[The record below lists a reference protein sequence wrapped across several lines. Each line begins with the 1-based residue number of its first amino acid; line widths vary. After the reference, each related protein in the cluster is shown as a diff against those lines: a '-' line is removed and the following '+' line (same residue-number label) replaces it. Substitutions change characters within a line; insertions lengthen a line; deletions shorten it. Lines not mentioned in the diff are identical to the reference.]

1 MTQPVLTALHDRYRI
16 ERELGRGGMATVYLA
31 EDLKHH
37 REVAIKVLEA
47 DLATSLGPERF
58 LKEIELTAGLQHPHI
73 VPLFDSGSADGALY
87 YVMPYVEGESLRAKL
102 DREKQ
107 LSMDEA
113 MRIATEAADA
123 LDYAHRHGVVHRDIK
138 PDNILLH
145 DGHALVADFGIS
157 IALEQAGA
165 QRLTATGVSLG
176 TPQYMSP
183 EQLSGDRAVD
193 ARTDIFSL
201 GAVTYEMLGGFSP
214 HAAPTAA
221 ATAARVLVD
230 TPTRLTM
237 LRPSVPAN
245 VERAVMRALAKAPA
259 DRFASAA
266 DFAAALHGA
275 DEAAARTRATSHVA
289 RWIALGLV
297 LAVVVPAAALLF
309 SRSRAGAAPISTGR
323 VTHLTR
329 DPGLE
334 LDPALSPDGKSIAYA
349 AGPAGDMRIYVRQL
363 AGGHAVQVAASLV
376 DNQRW
381 PQWSPD
387 GTKLVFQV
395 GHAEREADSTMPPN
409 ALYVVPALGG
419 VPRKLFSDTASD
431 ISPSWSPDGSRIAF
445 SRGDGV
451 YGRALYVIDANG
463 SSPPQFV
470 ATASM
475 PTAPRWSPDGT
486 MLAYVTDN
494 PRFAL
499 GTAHLGNSATSS
511 IWIVTLADGRTHRVT
526 PGTWLEVSPVWS
538 PDGRELFYI
547 SNKNGSRDV
556 FRIAIARNGDS
567 RGAPEQMTSG
577 LNAHGIDLSRDGKT
591 LAYSVFNPYAHVWSV
606 PIPPSGSTTIA
617 NATQVTTGDETD
629 EGFALSPDG
638 RWLAY
643 DSDRSGNGDVWKI
656 PSTGGEPMQLTTDP
670 HGDYVQ
676 DWSSDGAEIAFH
688 SFRTGHRQVFVMN
701 ADGGNVQQVTNLPND
716 AANPDFAPDGN
727 TIAFDYSYG
736 VSGQIFLV
744 SRARRG
750 EAWGTPR
757 QLTTRG
763 GTDPQWSPDGKWIA
777 YVQDGIHVVSPD
789 GTGDKVVI
797 PRTRGTNGL
806 DPQFAYWS
814 ADGRFLYYKA
824 YDARERSSIWVAP
837 VSGGAPRLII
847 RFDDPARPSGRREI
861 ATDGKRMFFSLAQQE
876 ADVWLVE
883 IKGR

>member
-1 MTQPVLTALHDRYRI
+1 MTDHLLSALHDRYRI

-37 REVAIKVLEA
+37 RKVAVKVLKQ
-47 DLATSLGPERF
+47 DVTTSVGPERF
-58 LKEIELTAGLQHPHI
+58 VKEIELTAGLQHPNI

-107 LSMDEA
+107 LSIEDA
-113 MRIATEAADA
+113 LRIATETADA
-123 LDYAHRHGVVHRDIK
+123 LDYAQRHGVVHRDIK

-157 IALEQAGA
+157 IALTQAGA
-165 QRLTATGVSLG
+165 TRLTATGVSIG

-183 EQLSGDRAVD
+183 EQLSGDRTVD

-201 GAVTYEMLGGFSP
+201 GAVTYEMLSGVSP
-214 HAAPTAA
+214 HAASTAA

-230 TPTRLTM
+230 TPTPLAM
-237 LRPSVPAN
+237 LRPGLPAN

-266 DFAAALHGA
+266 DYASALRGTGA
-275 DEAAARTRATSHVA
+275 HETLRHRSAHIA

-297 LAVVVPAAALLF
+297 LAIGVSAAALLV
-309 SRSRAGAAPISTGR
+309 SRSRGAAHISTGR
-323 VTHLTR
+323 VMHLTR

-349 AGPAGDMRIYVRQL
+349 AGAAGDTRIYVRQID
-363 AGGHAVQVAASLV
+363 GGRAIRVAESLV

-387 GTKLVFQV
+387 GTKLVFQA
-395 GHAEREADSTMPPN
+395 GHAERDADSTMPPN

-419 VPRKLFSDTASD
+419 VPRRLFSDTASD

-445 SRGDGV
+445 VRGDGV

-463 SSPPQFV
+463 ASPPKLV
-470 ATASM
+470 ATVSM

-486 MLAYVTDN
+486 MLAYVSDN

-499 GTAHLGNSATSS
+499 GAAHLGNSAPSS
-511 IWIVTLADGRTHRVT
+511 IWTVTVADGRTHRVT
-526 PGTWLEVSPVWS
+526 PGTWLDVSPVWS
-538 PDGRELFYI
+538 PDGRALFFI
-547 SNKNGSRDV
+547 SNRSGSRDV
-556 FRIAIARNGDS
+556 FRVSIARGGGPRD
-567 RGAPEQMTSG
+567 APEQITSG

-591 LAYSVFNPYAHVWSV
+591 LAYSVFNPYTHIWSV
-606 PIPPSGSTTIA
+606 QISPSGSTTLA
-617 NATQVTTGDETD
+617 NATQITTGDETD

-643 DSDRSGNGDVWKI
+643 DSDRSGNGDIWKI
-656 PSTGGEPMQLTTDP
+656 PSTGGEPVQLTTDP
-670 HGDYVQ
+670 HGDFVQ
-676 DWSSDGAEIAFH
+676 DWSADGAEIAFH
-688 SFRTGHRQVFVMN
+688 SFRTGHRQAFVMN

-716 AANPDFAPDGN
+716 VANPDFSPDGN

-736 VSGQIFLV
+736 VSARIFTV

-750 EAWGTPR
+750 DAWGTPR
-757 QLTTRG
+757 QLMQRG
-763 GTDPQWSPDGKWIA
+763 GTDPQWSPDGKSIA
-777 YVQDGIHVVSPD
+777 YVQDGVHVVSPD
-789 GTGDKVVI
+789 GSGDRLVI
-797 PRTRGTNGL
+797 PRTTGANGL
-806 DPQFAYWS
+806 DPVFAYWS
-814 ADGRFLYYKA
+814 PDGRFLYYKA
-824 YDARERSSIWVAP
+824 YDSRERSSIWVAP
-837 VSGGAPRLII
+837 VAGGTSRLII

-861 ATDGKRMFFSLAQQE
+861 ATDGRRMFFSLAQQE

-883 IKGR
+883 LKQ

>member
-1 MTQPVLTALHDRYRI
+1 MPDDLLSALADRYRI
-16 ERELGRGGMATVYLA
+16 NRELGRGGMATVYLA

-37 REVAIKVLEA
+37 RNVAIKVLRP
-47 DLATSLGPERF
+47 DLSLGPERF

-73 VPLFDSGSADGALY
+73 VPLFDSGSTDGALY
-87 YVMPYVEGESLRAKL
+87 YVMPYVEGETLRTKL
-102 DREKQ
+102 ERQRQ
-107 LSMDEA
+107 LSIEETL
-113 MRIATEAADA
+113 RLATETADA
-123 LDYAHRHGVVHRDIK
+123 LDYAHRHGVIHRDIK
-138 PDNILLH
+138 PENILVH

-165 QRLTATGVSLG
+165 ERLTATGVSMG

-183 EQLSGDRAVD
+183 EQLSADRTVD

-201 GAVTYEMLGGFSP
+201 GAVTYEMLSGVAP

-230 TPTRLTM
+230 APTPLTV
-237 LRPSVPAN
+237 LRPGLPPFL
-245 VERAVMRALAKAPA
+245 ERAVARALAKAPA
-259 DRFASAA
+259 DRYATAA
-266 DFAAALHGA
+266 DFAAALRGA
-275 DEAAARTRATSHVA
+275 DVPRGRERRRIG
-289 RWIALGLV
+289 RWV
-297 LAVVVPAAALLF
+297 AAALIIGVAVAITGLIL
-309 SRSRAGAAPISTGR
+309 SRTRTNAAHISTGR
-323 VTHLTR
+323 VTHVTR

-363 AGGHAVQVAASLV
+363 AGGRAIAVAESLV

-419 VPRKLFSDTASD
+419 VPRRLFTDTASD
-431 ISPSWSPDGSRIAF
+431 ISPSWSADGSRIAVV
-445 SRGDGV
+445 RGEGV
-451 YGRALYVIDANG
+451 YGRGLYVIDANG
-463 SSPPQFV
+463 SSPPKLV
-470 ATASM
+470 AKAFM
-475 PTAPRWSPDGT
+475 PTAPRWSPNGT

-499 GTAHLGNSATSS
+499 GAAHLGNNATSS
-511 IWIVTLADGRTHRVT
+511 VWIVSVADGRTHRVT
-526 PGTWLEVSPVWS
+526 PGTWLDVSPVWS
-538 PDGRELFYI
+538 PDGRGLFFI
-547 SNKNGSRDV
+547 SNRSGSRDV
-556 FRIAIARNGDS
+556 FRVAIARDGQA
-567 RGAPEQMTSG
+567 GVPEQITSG

-606 PIPPSGSTTIA
+606 PIPASGTASLA
-617 NATQVTTGDETD
+617 NATQITTGDETD

-656 PSTGGEPMQLTTDP
+656 PSVGGGEPVQLTTDP
-670 HGDYVQ
+670 HGDFVQ
-676 DWSSDGAEIAFH
+676 DWSSDGKEIAFH
-688 SFRTGHRQVFVMN
+688 SFRAGPRQVFIMN
-701 ADGGNVQQVTNLPND
+701 ADGGNVQQVTRMSGD
-716 AANPDFAPDGN
+716 AANPDWSPDGN
-727 TIAFDYSYG
+727 SIAFDFSHG
-736 VSGQIFLV
+736 VSGTVYVV
-744 SRARRG
+744 SRPGRG
-750 EAWGTPR
+750 AAWATPR
-757 QLTTRG
+757 LVTKDG

-777 YVQDGIHVVSPD
+777 YVQNGIRIIAPD
-789 GTGDKVVI
+789 GTGDRLVI
-797 PRTRGTNGL
+797 PRTTGANGL
-806 DPQFAYWS
+806 DPVFAYWS
-814 ADGRFLYYKA
+814 ADSRLLYYKA

-837 VSGGAPRLII
+837 VSGGAPRLLI
-847 RFDDPARPSGRREI
+847 RFDDPAHPSGRREI

-883 IKGR
+883 LKPR